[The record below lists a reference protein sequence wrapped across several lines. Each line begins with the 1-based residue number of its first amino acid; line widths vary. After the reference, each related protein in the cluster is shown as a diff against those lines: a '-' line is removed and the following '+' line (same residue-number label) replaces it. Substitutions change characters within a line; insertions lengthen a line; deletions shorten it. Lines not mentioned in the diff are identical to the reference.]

1 MTETRSLRFRSIL
14 LSTLLALFFPLAGNA
29 VEAVNKTFFGS
40 LAIEGYDAVAYFTD
54 GKPVQGSKEY
64 EHSWRGAIWRFA
76 SAVHRDAFAADPEK
90 YAPQYGGYCAYAVAK
105 GTTASIDPTQ
115 WTVHEGRLYLN
126 YDRKIQATWLEDK
139 AGYIAKANENWPR
152 MVDKE

>member
-1 MTETRSLRFRSIL
+1 MARSGFLRGGI
-14 LSTLLALFFPLAGNA
+14 LSTLLVLLAPLASQA
-29 VEAVNKTFFGS
+29 VEPVNKTFLGG
-40 LAIEGYDAVAYFTD
+40 LAIEGYDPVSYFTD
-54 GKPVQGSKEY
+54 GKAVKGSKEH
-64 EHSWRGAIWRFA
+64 EHSWRGATWRFA
-76 SAVHRDAFAADPEK
+76 TAAHRDTFAAEPEK

-105 GTTASIDPTQ
+105 NTTAGIDPEQ

-152 MVDKE
+152 MVDEE